1 MSTNHTRLRSR
12 ALAAAAALALGTA
25 AAVAGAT
32 TANAVVDSFEV
43 TLTAGSGAGSL
54 HQAIL
59 DANAD
64 PDLSTITFSPSVV
77 SAGTITVD
85 DGGLPDIL
93 EELSI
98 QGPTSGPLVIA
109 ANDGSDNGIRAW
121 GYSSAAPE
129 FTVTVS
135 HLTIRG
141 FYNDVDLGYVTANL
155 DQLILD
161 DANNIGLTSYNSA
174 ITATDVT
181 ITGAGGPGNWGVT
194 VTDNEPDVTPVSF
207 DGLTVTDRNNG
218 IYYEGWSDAYG
229 TFADATVT
237 ATTGHG
243 FHLSLNDGAH
253 VDLTDVEASA
263 PNARGLYLW
272 SNDASASII
281 GGYFHDSLEGGVY
294 VDASGG
300 SLVELVDSQI
310 SDNHGNYGAG
320 IEAYLGDGEMQ
331 ISGTV
336 INGNQAI
343 SQGGGVYLGSLQGAD
358 AEFGITRSTITGNSA
373 LLQGGGILL
382 NDLGTGTPSA
392 GVSITDS
399 EITNNDAAI
408 DGAGLAVFAPGPNTI
423 GPGYPT
429 VFVERTTIADN
440 DAVDN
445 GGGVYLSVY
454 GGVGYSPVA
463 FLNSTIAGNTAGNN
477 GGAAYVDAGDD
488 FEAYFVSTTIADNS
502 SGIFAPTSLATVE
515 ILWSILA
522 NNGGN
527 DLERDTTPTYVNWSL
542 VETPVGTGATDDVA
556 AGTGN
561 IVGVDPQLGTLAL
574 NGGETRTMRPALT
587 SPAVNAGDPSLI
599 EANLQPGGDQRGG
612 NRLVAILDLGAVEL
626 TTLELTP
633 AALAATGVSPAVP
646 ATAVV
651 LLLVGGIAL
660 VARRKRVHA

>member
-1 MSTNHTRLRSR
+1 LT
-12 ALAAAAALALGTA
+12 LGTA
-25 AAVAGAT
+25 AALAGAT
-32 TANAVVDSFEV
+32 GANAAPDFFEV
-43 TLTAGSGAGSL
+43 TVTTGSGAGSL

-77 SAGTITVD
+77 SAGTITVT
-85 DGGLPDIL
+85 DGGLPEIL
-93 EELSI
+93 EELTI
-98 QGPTSGPLVIA
+98 VGPTSGPLVIA
-109 ANDGSDNGIRAW
+109 ANDSNDGGIRAW
-121 GYSSAAPE
+121 GYSGDAPE
-129 FTVTVS
+129 FAVTVS
-135 HLTIRG
+135 DLTISG
-141 FYNDVDLGYVTANL
+141 FYNDVDLGFVAADL
-155 DQLILD
+155 DHLILE
-161 DANNIGLTSYNSA
+161 DATNVGLISYNSA
-174 ITATDVT
+174 TMATDLT
-181 ITGAGGPGNWGVT
+181 ITGPGGWGVY

-207 DGLTVTDRNNG
+207 DGLTVTDRNYG
-218 IYYEGWSDAYG
+218 IYYEGASDAYG
-229 TFADATVT
+229 AFEDATAT
-237 ATTGHG
+237 AVAGHG
-243 FHLSLNDGAH
+243 VVLILSDGAH
-253 VDLTDVEASA
+253 VELTGVEASA
-263 PNARGLYLW
+263 PTARGLYLL
-272 SNDASASII
+272 SNDASAHII

-294 VDASGG
+294 VDAGAG
-300 SLVELVDSQI
+300 SLIELDDSQI
-310 SDNHGNYGAG
+310 SDNYGNYGAG
-320 IEAYLGDGEMQ
+320 IEAYLNDGEMQ

-336 INGNQAI
+336 INGNQATF
-343 SQGGGVYLGSLQGAD
+343 QGGGIYLGSLQGPD

-445 GGGVYLSVY
+445 GGGMYLSVY
-454 GGVGYSPVA
+454 GSVGYSPVA
-463 FLNSTIAGNTAGNN
+463 LLNSTIAGNTAGNN
-477 GGAAYVDAGDD
+477 GGAAYVDAGVD
-488 FEAYFVSTTIADNS
+488 FDAYFVSTTIAGNS
-502 SGIFAPTSLATVE
+502 SGIFAPTSSATVE

-527 DLERDTTPTYVNWSL
+527 DLERDTTPIEVNWSL
-542 VETPVGTGATDDVA
+542 VETPLGTGATDDVA

-561 IVGVDPQLGTLAL
+561 LVGVDPELGTLAL
-574 NGGETRTMRPALT
+574 NGGATRTMRPALT

-612 NRLVAILDLGAVEL
+612 TRLVAILDLGAVEL
-626 TTLELTP
+626 TTLELNP

-646 ATAVV
+646 VTAVV